1 MLTKVWRVTS
11 GRNSLVSIEN
21 VDTLSI
27 YKIFI
32 YKRIQSDIAWKK
44 KSLNIECLCDKFSDI
59 NSYSFSFISNYL
71 SFKLF
76 FNTFFIATRKK
87 KVNYGE
93 IGEGTRKKERYS
105 IFRPKFW
112 DIMHIGQIFV
122 HFTYL
127 LRKLESITHVWTQI
141 YYIINSHLNSNCI
154 IL

>member
-87 KVNYGE
+87 KGKLWRDW
-93 IGEGTRKKERYS
+93 GRHKKERKIQYIPS
-105 IFRPKFW
+105 KILRYYAYRSNICTF
-112 DIMHIGQIFV
+112 
-122 HFTYL
+122 YL
-127 LRKLESITHVWTQI
+127 FIEEVG
-141 YYIINSHLNSNCI
+141 INNSRLNSN
-154 IL
+154 ILYY